1 MMNKATAT
9 DDRHQTITWGAAQ
22 LGIAQG
28 VLDAVADG
36 LHRGERRPAR
46 ARRGL
51 GRPGAPTT
59 RRPCAMANREAVRKA
74 IGVCVEG
81 RDPAAAAA
89 LVGAARLAREPVL
102 RR

>member
-9 DDRHQTITWGAAQ
+9 EDRHQTVTWGAAQ

-36 LHRGERRPAR
+36 VVEATGDLLVLVAVWVDPRADDEPAVR
-46 ARRGL
+46 L
-51 GRPGAPTT
+51 
-59 RRPCAMANREAVRKA
+59 ANRAAVRKA
-74 IGVCVEG
+74 IGVCVDD

-89 LVGAARLAREPVL
+89 LV
-102 RR
+102 RRRDSLTSPFYS